1 MLIVGQNPEV
11 LTKDAV
17 FNRVTVASVT
27 LAGSITN
34 SDGHF
39 QAVGYAIAMG
49 HTPWH
54 LVFRYYGGTD
64 FEVTA
69 HLSIHVEWSSCVDA
83 SGA

>member
-49 HTPWH
+49 HTPDQLNQNCSEERASTLLESLASWD
-54 LVFRYYGGTD
+54 LV
-64 FEVTA
+64 
-69 HLSIHVEWSSCVDA
+69 
-83 SGA
+83 